1 MIDFFTRI
9 VEMFKQEP
17 DITRMGFL
25 STFFRV
31 VPGSFTDADEIEYD
45 IVRSGA
51 EIAPAVP
58 NLNAEAVSIALDKF
72 TNKKAEFPVYTLD
85 SPADIHSLM
94 ARRPGEN
101 AYLTGT
107 ERVNWLARFASVMVP
122 AFAKMTRMIRN
133 SIEYQ
138 AAQVLQTGKIEL
150 TDENGVTTYSENFF
164 PKATHFPTVSISWGE
179 SGADPV
185 QDCKNLMSVIRK
197 DGFVDIK
204 RLVFG
209 EAAWDKFFRDTWVQ
223 ENLKQDYLGVGGLD
237 PRLADKG
244 AAYMG
249 YLFIGQY
256 KVELWCYDGFYTPW
270 KTANAVNFL
279 DPDKVLFLPDLPVL
293 DFRRYF
299 GGYPN
304 IKIDPVFDPLFGNK
318 IPIDNEYDF
327 FARVYMDEKR
337 RTYIGE
343 VGSRPFMC
351 PVSIDRYGCLTV
363 VA

>member
-9 VEMFKQEP
+9 VEMFRQEP
-17 DITRMGFL
+17 DIKKMGFL
-25 STFFRV
+25 STFFRAT
-31 VPGSFTDADEIEYD
+31 PGSFTDADEIEYD

-51 EIAPAVP
+51 EMAPAVP
-58 NLNAEAVSIALDKF
+58 NLNADAVSIAQDRF
-72 TNKKAEFPVYTLD
+72 TNKKCRFPVYTLD

-94 ARRPGEN
+94 IRRPGEN
-101 AYLTGT
+101 AYI
-107 ERVNWLARFASVMVP
+107 ENRVNWLGRLAGVMVP
-122 AFAKMTRMIRN
+122 AFAKMSRMIRN

-138 AAQVLQTGKIEL
+138 ASQVLQTGKIEL
-150 TDENGVTTYSENFF
+150 TDAEGVVTYQENFF
-164 PKATHFPTVSISWGE
+164 PKATHFPTAANSWGE
-179 SGADPV
+179 PGADPI

-197 DGFVDIK
+197 DGFVDVK

-209 EAAWDKFFRDTWVQ
+209 EEAWDKFYRNTWVQ
-223 ENLKQDYLGVGGLD
+223 DNLKQEYLGVGGLN
-237 PRLADKG
+237 PALADKG

-256 KVELWCYDGFYTPW
+256 KVELWVYDGFYTPW
-270 KTANAVNFL
+270 KTTQIVNFI
-279 DPDKVLFLPDLPVL
+279 DPNKVLFLPDIPAL

-304 IKIDPVFDPLFGNK
+304 IKVDPVFDPLFGNK
-318 IPIDNEYDF
+318 IPVDNEYDF
-327 FARVYMDEKR
+327 FARIYMDEKR

-343 VGSRPFMC
+343 IGSRPFMC

-363 VA
+363 VAA